1 MNAIDVIERVV
12 NSENGGLYAVIGG
25 NLLAFSIDRIMK
37 SRYTVNAKKKTLSI
51 APATQQEKTEEQQ
64 AELKE
69 PEG

>member
-1 MNAIDVIERVV
+1 MSKIELFERVL

-25 NLLAFSIDRIMK
+25 NLLAFSLDRVLK
-37 SRYTVNAKKKTLSI
+37 SQYTVNAKKKTLSI
-51 APATQQEKTEEQQ
+51 APAAAQKETEEQQ